1 MKTEQHSLG
10 PPDWL
15 NARIVPPLTVLERPL
30 AASWR
35 ASAGPGRE
43 LAGTWCRD
51 ARGDTRLDYDDP
63 PRISRLWKPATHTMA
78 WLSHADRTV
87 RIALGKPKF
96 PAPDRWAP
104 TRPWRF
110 SFSAERRV
118 IHGLDCAR
126 VELSPPPI
134 GVVRDELWAAPE
146 WGLVLLDVLE
156 TAEFQ
161 HRWEITELDR
171 SEPQQEIFI
180 WPADY
185 RRLD

>member
-1 MKTEQHSLG
+1 MTDQASRGIVGLQN
-10 PPDWL
+10 WL
-15 NARIVPPLTVLERPL
+15 NGRIVSPLTVLERPL

-43 LAGTWCRD
+43 LAGTWRRD
-51 ARGDTRLDYDDP
+51 AMGDSRLDYDDP
-63 PRISRLWKPATHTMA
+63 PRISRLWDPATHTMA
-78 WLSHADRTV
+78 WLSHADPTV
-87 RIALGKPKF
+87 RIAVGDPTF
-96 PAPDRWAP
+96 PALDRWAP

-110 SFSAERRV
+110 SFTAERRV

-156 TAEFQ
+156 TAQFQ

-171 SEPQQEIFI
+171 SAPQ
-180 WPADY
+180 
-185 RRLD
+185 